1 MVRKV
6 STKKASRS
14 ASWAILQGP
23 KIRTGRLKNRIPVQ
37 LKAGQR
43 LTITPR
49 DIAGTSTLIATTFP
63 TLAENLEPGA
73 RILLSDGLI
82 ELRVVAM
89 HGQDTECEVV
99 NGGMLGEHK
108 GINLPGIP
116 VRVPS
121 LTAKDEEDLEFA
133 IHNGVDAIA
142 VSFVRTAEDIRLVR
156 HRVAAM
162 GAETWIIAKLEKPQ
176 AIQHLES
183 ILEAADGV
191 MVARGDLGVEMPP
204 EKVPAIQKHVIRRA
218 GDYRKPVIT
227 ATQML
232 ESMIENPRP
241 TRAEA
246 SDVANAIYDG
256 TDAVMLSAETA
267 AGKYPVEAVKMM
279 AKIVLETESQEPLPR
294 VSERGQPG
302 HVRLSVA
309 ETICESMAHAAED
322 LDISAIAVF
331 TETGTTARQ
340 LSKYRPKSPIFGLSS
355 VERVIH
361 RMTLLWGV
369 HPILCNKLATAE
381 QMVETAERLLEAGGH
396 VQPRQ
401 ILGIVAGTRTKS
413 GSTNFLRLHV
423 LGDTPVGGDLGARR
437 CAGPSPRQTARQ
449 VQTALPRR
457 VRPAGKRSGG
467 LIVSQ
472 ACPMNLARRFPHFCC
487 GRCRERAVGLAFGL
501 QPIGIVA
508 RSALGTVNWF
518 RSSLPRPVV
527 RRLRRPH
534 ADSLLTL
541 VEGKTPWAASTYL
554 PIRWPTR
561 SPPARSSTGRLRWSR
576 SCWRTRST
584 PARPAS

>member
-1 MVRKV
+1 MSFTLMEANDTLPAEQRRRSKIVATLGPSCSSETVFRELLRAGLDVARLNFSHGTHGEKLKLIEMVRKV
-6 STKKASRS
+6 SDEERKPVC
-14 ASWAILQGP
+14 ILGDLQGP

-37 LKAGQR
+37 LKTGQR

-82 ELRVVAM
+82 ELYVVAV
-89 HGQDTECEVV
+89 HGVDTECEVV

-133 IHNGVDAIA
+133 IKSGVDAIA

-162 GAETWIIAKLEKPQ
+162 GGETWIIAKLEKPQ

-218 GDYRKPVIT
+218 RDYRKPVIT

-267 AGKYPVEAVKMM
+267 AGKYPVEALKMM
-279 AKIVLETESQEPLPR
+279 AKIVLETESQEPETR
-294 VSERGQPG
+294 TADHGQTA

-369 HPILCNKLATAE
+369 FPILCNKLYTAE
-381 QMVETAERLLEAGGH
+381 QMVETAERLLEEGGY

-423 LGDTPVGGDLGARR
+423 LGDSLTEAT
-437 CAGPSPRQTARQ
+437 TAREDALAHPRPKRLAKSKRPAQ
-449 VQTALPRR
+449 ALPRR
-457 VRPAGKRSGG
+457 VRSG
-467 LIVSQ
+467 
-472 ACPMNLARRFPHFCC
+472 R
-487 GRCRERAVGLAFGL
+487 
-501 QPIGIVA
+501 
-508 RSALGTVNWF
+508 
-518 RSSLPRPVV
+518 
-527 RRLRRPH
+527 
-534 ADSLLTL
+534 
-541 VEGKTPWAASTYL
+541 
-554 PIRWPTR
+554 
-561 SPPARSSTGRLRWSR
+561 
-576 SCWRTRST
+576 
-584 PARPAS
+584 